1 MTQLNNNSE
10 NPQNGEKPTTHGSYS
25 SDSERPHTP
34 AQETSGT
41 YEQPHAAA
49 NSQYPTTGQTAP
61 NQGSYNQSENYYNPN
76 NGQNNPYAAPSNS
89 GNYGADNYP
98 SNSYGS
104 NGYGSNNYGTN
115 PYGGNGYGAVQQKPQ
130 TSVLGLIALGLAV
143 FGFILG
149 CIPII
154 QFLGWILLAAGF
166 ICGIIALF
174 QKGKAKW
181 PGIAAIVVSVLGSII
196 SLIVAIVFV
205 FGALAD
211 AADTTTD
218 GSMSDTNTSASASAS
233 EDSHST
239 DSGTGKI
246 GGTYTWDDGVS
257 VTVSQPKAFKP
268 TESAA
273 GNDDK
278 SLKNFEKYTVTIKN
292 DSDEPVDP
300 AMFTMTGNSGG
311 KEAERIFDTGISSL
325 PSTKIQPGKSLSF
338 DVAYAMADPK
348 DASFDV
354 SLDFDR
360 EEATFIQG

>member
-1 MTQLNNNSE
+1 MTQLNNNPE
-10 NPQNGEKPTTHGSYS
+10 NPQNGEQPTTHGSVS
-25 SDSERPHTP
+25 SDSEHPHAP
-34 AQETSGT
+34 AQETTGT
-41 YEQPHAAA
+41 YEQPHAQA
-49 NSQYPTTGQTAP
+49 NSQYPTAGQTAP
-61 NQGSYNQSENYYNPN
+61 NQGSYNQSQNYYNPN
-76 NGQNNPYAAPSNS
+76 TGQNNPYAAPNNS
-89 GNYGADNYP
+89 GNYGANNYAA
-98 SNSYGS
+98 NS
-104 NGYGSNNYGTN
+104 YGSNNYGTNN

-174 QKGKAKW
+174 QKGKSKW

-211 AADTTTD
+211 ATDTD
-218 GSMSDTNTSASASAS
+218 GSMSDTTTSASASAS
-233 EDSHST
+233 DDSRSAG
-239 DSGTGKI
+239 SGTGKI
-246 GGTYTWDDGVS
+246 GDTYTWDDGVS

-268 TESAA
+268 TDSAA
-273 GNDDK
+273 GNYDK
-278 SLKNFEKYTVTIKN
+278 SLKDFEKYTVTIKN
-292 DSDEPVDP
+292 NSDEPVDP
-300 AMFTMTGNSGG
+300 AQFRMTGNSGG
-311 KEAERIFDTGISSL
+311 KEAERMFDTGISSL
-325 PSTKIQPGKSLSF
+325 PTTKIQPGKSLTF
-338 DVAYAMADPK
+338 NVGFAMADHK

-354 SLDFDR
+354 SLDYDR